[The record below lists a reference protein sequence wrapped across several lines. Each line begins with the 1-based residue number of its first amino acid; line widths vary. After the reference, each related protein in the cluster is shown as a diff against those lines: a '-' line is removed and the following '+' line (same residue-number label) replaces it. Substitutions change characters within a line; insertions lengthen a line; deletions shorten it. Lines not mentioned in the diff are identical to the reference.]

1 MYALELE
8 PRVES
13 DLRRLDA
20 QIRKRVFHSLDDL
33 CKTCDTR
40 PHQALRGPHRGK
52 FRLVV
57 ARVYRVI
64 YTFNKSTREVTVH
77 RIRHRSRAYN

>member
-8 PRVES
+8 PRAES

-20 QIRKRVFHSLDDL
+20 QIRKRVFQSLDAL

-40 PHQALRGPHRGK
+40 PHQALRGQHRGK
-52 FRLVV
+52 FRIVV

-64 YTFNKSTREVTVH
+64 YTFNRSTREVTVH
-77 RIRHRSRAYN
+77 RIRHRSRAYD